1 MTIKDVLQ
9 QIDDVKSKLT
19 DHLKKKDEKAKDIH
33 MSMESS
39 RSMTRSL
46 LDQYITEEDK
56 SVAREVHNFVEVQ
69 NRKQNK
75 PSTSFDELIKSMD
88 LFSGMEERWSIYLLL
103 PLQAFAQGLESAS
116 VRNRNRKVL
125 ENSSRRNN

>member
-103 PLQAFAQGLESAS
+103 PL
-116 VRNRNRKVL
+116 
-125 ENSSRRNN
+125 